1 MMVKTDEET
10 RIKQSQRIVVCER
23 FINDLIGEMN
33 SVDLVNLCLRF
44 LNMKETEEWDFDEKM
59 PKPKGD

>member
-44 LNMKETEEWDFDEKM
+44 LNMKETEEWDFDE
-59 PKPKGD
+59 